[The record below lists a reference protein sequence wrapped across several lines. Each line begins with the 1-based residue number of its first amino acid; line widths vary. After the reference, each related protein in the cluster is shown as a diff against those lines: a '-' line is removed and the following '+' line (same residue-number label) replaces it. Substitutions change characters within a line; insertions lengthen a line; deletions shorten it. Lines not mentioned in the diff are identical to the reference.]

1 MSIEELIENYP
12 DLIRMDGFDDCIIGV
27 TSRFGQS
34 EHFAYSVDKIIDK
47 LMEDGMNR
55 EDAYEF
61 FQFNQVG
68 AYVGETTP
76 CFVEGL

>member
-47 LMEDGMNR
+47 LMEDGMNG